1 MWFSSSRDR
10 LKVDWDDGAT
20 EVEVDEADLMNM
32 LASKM
37 RRKGN
42 DGIPG
47 WCSRSRQ

>member
-32 LASKM
+32 SACRM
-37 RRKGN
+37 RRKAK